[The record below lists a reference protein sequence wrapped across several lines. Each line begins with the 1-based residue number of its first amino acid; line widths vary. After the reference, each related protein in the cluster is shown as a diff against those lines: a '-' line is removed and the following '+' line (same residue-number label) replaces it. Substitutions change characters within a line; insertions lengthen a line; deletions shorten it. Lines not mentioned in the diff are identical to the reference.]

1 MSALF
6 IHVLLNKSTSNYYSQ
21 LFESQLTRNPN
32 PDLNIYI
39 NHNFYL
45 NPNFLE
51 PTLYQ

>member
-6 IHVLLNKSTSNYYSQ
+6 IHVLLNKSTSNNYSQ
-21 LFESQLTRNPN
+21 LFESQLTPN
-32 PDLNIYI
+32 PDLNIDI

-51 PTLYQ
+51 LS